1 MRIIGEIVENLDEH
15 TIMEY
20 KPQPVI
26 IDFVSNFWL
35 KNFKTKKLLSFPI
48 DSLEEYCKET
58 FLKSNPLADQDS
70 LENFASDTIF
80 HLSFKLSKQGRWVDD
95 VSKTTNSQEAN

>member
-1 MRIIGEIVENLDEH
+1 MKMQTIEEIVENLNEH

-20 KPQPVI
+20 QPQPVI

-35 KNFKTKKLLSFPI
+35 KHFDTKQLLAFPV

-58 FLKSNPLADQDS
+58 YLKSHPQADPNS
-70 LENFASDTIF
+70 LENFASDTVF
-80 HLSFKLSKQGRWVDD
+80 HLSFRLTKQGRWTDNVAK
-95 VSKTTNSQEAN
+95 KTE

>member
-1 MRIIGEIVENLDEH
+1 MLKTIHEIVENLNEH

-35 KNFKTKKLLSFPI
+35 KHFDTKTLLDFPV

-58 FLKSNPLADQDS
+58 YLKSHPQADES
-70 LENFASDTIF
+70 SMENFATDTVF
-80 HLSFKLSKQGRWVDD
+80 HLSFRLSKQGRWADNVTR
-95 VSKTTNSQEAN
+95 KTE